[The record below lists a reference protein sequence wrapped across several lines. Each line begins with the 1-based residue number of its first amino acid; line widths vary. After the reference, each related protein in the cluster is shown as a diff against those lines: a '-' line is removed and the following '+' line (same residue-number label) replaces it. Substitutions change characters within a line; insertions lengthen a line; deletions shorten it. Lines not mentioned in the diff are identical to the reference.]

1 MLKHLRKVK
10 WAEPSGTDLDNVRRK
25 DLAKDCLAVERF
37 SSSLCRVT
45 KDARSKFRI
54 IGFAS
59 SKKTERG
66 LLAAG
71 TKAYKIA
78 ANLIV
83 EAGLVARQTEQA
95 SNKARQRRQWRIS
108 GQSLKKSKKLL

>member
-1 MLKHLRKVK
+1 L
-10 WAEPSGTDLDNVRRK
+10 
-25 DLAKDCLAVERF
+25 LAVRK
-37 SSSLCRVT
+37 L
-45 KDARSKFRI
+45 K
-54 IGFAS
+54 
-59 SKKTERG
+59 RG

-108 GQSLKKSKKLL
+108 GQS

>member
-10 WAEPSGTDLDNVRRK
+10 WAEPSGTDLDDLSRK

-37 SSSLCRVT
+37 SSSLRRVT

-59 SKKTERG
+59 SKKTESG

-108 GQSLKKSKKLL
+108 SQS